1 MIVFDNSCTDSNSKS
16 HDLIQDDTNMND
28 VCNAIGV
35 YEELQIKATNFFQYT
50 ILYFDAKD
58 TLWLIQASEV
68 SCLPNSNKQNCIIY
82 TIFSEGDQVSLF
94 TNECNNINIIDI
106 HGTDILMLKARFND
120 VLGYQNN
127 SKLFLYLISPP

>member
-1 MIVFDNSCTDSNSKS
+1 MIVFDNSCTDVNSKS

-58 TLWLIQASEV
+58 TL
-68 SCLPNSNKQNCIIY
+68 
-82 TIFSEGDQVSLF
+82 
-94 TNECNNINIIDI
+94 
-106 HGTDILMLKARFND
+106 
-120 VLGYQNN
+120 
-127 SKLFLYLISPP
+127 